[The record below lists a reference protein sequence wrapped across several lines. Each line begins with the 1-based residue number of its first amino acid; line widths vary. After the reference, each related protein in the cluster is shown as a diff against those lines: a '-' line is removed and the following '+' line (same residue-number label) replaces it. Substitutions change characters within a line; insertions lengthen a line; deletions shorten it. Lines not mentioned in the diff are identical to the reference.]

1 MANNNINKT
10 KQFLINQNVASSKFG
25 NFAQCQTGPCIKNQY
40 NPSFNIGQID
50 SICEV
55 EILNYHII
63 DIVEDYCAHG
73 FNSGLKDN
81 WINPVL
87 LCTVGH
93 EFIASNF
100 TKSENI
106 RDEYFTLRTNMNS
119 ITRNNNPFPIKN
131 SECTYNRF
139 VTVIRDDKMQIIQD
153 LNNIYRFGLI
163 IASPIFKPKLLSDSE
178 MSSTDFIQTLA
189 TIETIF
195 QTAIAGGHNIL
206 LLTPFGN
213 TEDEVPPED
222 IVEIYNMCIFKYG
235 HRFKKIIFG
244 VPLWNGEYL
253 FDLFNKN
260 IVRPQD
266 IVNSNNG
273 NNGDDDNG
281 DDNGYGN
288 GDDSKP
294 INKIKTVKKKLD
306 KMKSLV
312 DKIKKLESK

>member
-1 MANNNINKT
+1 MANNNVNKT
-10 KQFLINQNVASSKFG
+10 KQYWINQNISQSKFG
-25 NFAQCQTGPCIKNQY
+25 NYAPCVTGPCIKNQY
-40 NPSFNIGQID
+40 NASFNIGQID

-55 EILNYHII
+55 EVLNFHVI

-73 FNSGLKDN
+73 FNAGLKDN
-81 WINPVL
+81 WVNPVA

-106 RDEYFTLRTNMNS
+106 RDEYYALRTNLNI
-119 ITRNNNPFPIKN
+119 ITKNNNPFPIKN
-131 SECTYNRF
+131 TECTYNRF
-139 VTVIRDDKMQIIQD
+139 ITVIRDDKMQPIQD
-153 LNNIYRFGLI
+153 KNNIYRFGLI
-163 IASPIFKPKLLSDSE
+163 IAAPIFKPTLLSDSE
-178 MSSTDFIQTLA
+178 MSSTNFIQTLA
-189 TIETIF
+189 TIETVF
-195 QTAIAGGHNIL
+195 QTAIAGGHNVL

-235 HRFKKIIFG
+235 HRFKKIIIG
-244 VPLWNGEYL
+244 VPLWCGEYL

-266 IVNSNNG
+266 IIDLNSNPNP
-273 NNGDDDNG
+273 NQKNDDDNDNN
-281 DDNGYGN
+281 DDNCN
-288 GDDSKP
+288 E
-294 INKIKTVKKKLD
+294 NKIKAVKRNLN

-312 DKIKKLESK
+312 EKIKNLEK